1 MTDTKMTE
9 NLPFSLIISDL
20 HLDQDRPDSL
30 NCFMS
35 FMQHDAPKAEKLFIL
50 GDFFEFWVGDD
61 DKNPFNQ
68 QIIDTLKDLSNKGV
82 ALYFMH
88 GNRDFLIGQD
98 FAHETGMT
106 LLEDPCVM
114 DFYGQKI
121 LLSHGDL
128 FCTDDKSYQR
138 FRKFCHINAF
148 QRLFLR
154 LSIPRRLNIALRM
167 RIQSIKN
174 HTLPEVADVN
184 KKAILKA
191 FAKHQTDIIIH
202 GHTHR
207 LKKHDYAVNNKVK
220 YRYVLGDWHAVG
232 SALKIDTKGVQ
243 FLKIRQR

>member
-114 DFYGQKI
+114 DFYGQKRPACRPF
-121 LLSHGDL
+121 LPY
-128 FCTDDKSYQR
+128 T
-138 FRKFCHINAF
+138 F